1 MTLEQALV
9 NNESAE
15 TRGEAR
21 EIIAEMRERVSDG
34 EDPEDVLHEYG
45 LEPDY
50 VFDILDGF

>member
-1 MTLEQALV
+1 MILIKALI

-15 TRGEAR
+15 SIEEAR
-21 EIIAEMRERVSDG
+21 EIIAEMRERVADG